1 MKKKYSIYLG
11 IIMLLFMI
19 FGFVITSLL
28 DFNKTMQDR
37 EYRMQLDA
45 LARVSSQESLAL
57 EEKLSGYLRKLGAMA
72 EYFQDG
78 ELHTEK
84 NMEILK
90 NISEQPQ
97 QDFQRF
103 ALADLEGNSWVSNG
117 ARLSVEEQPYFQNAL
132 QKKYT
137 ITDSKHSKVI
147 DDNHIFI
154 ISVPVLDSEEQ
165 VKGVLYGVV
174 EVEKFQL
181 HQGDSGEGQ
190 GFQVIGRNG
199 DYILRGNIDADQLQ
213 SGNLFENFETMDN
226 IKLVQPVEQ
235 IQKQIQKGKAFLSEF
250 CMDGRNYVIYFSPLD
265 LNSWYAV
272 TTMDQAQILDYVQEM
287 RGTDIYLVMGKVIG
301 AVALLCG
308 VVFLFLIKEK
318 RDAVRMYQQL
328 KVNDDMIR
336 AAIGKSDVLILIYDL
351 GTKQLRCLNPEC
363 SPLPFPAVL
372 DNAPVQLPAML
383 PGDENTREQVREI
396 FDSLSSIRDT
406 QLFQLAFETGDMAF
420 HYQIQVSS
428 LVDEKDKVFRCIG
441 LAENI
446 TEQMVMRREMENFR
460 QKAGTDYLTGLYNRR
475 KGTELMTELLEH
487 MDPEQE
493 SHAFIIMDLDNFK
506 GLNDTL
512 GHQMGDAA
520 LQDVASVLRRHFR
533 TYDII
538 CRLAGDEFTVLI
550 NNIPPEIVYKNL
562 ESLLKKMNLSYQN
575 GDMEFQISASAGAA
589 IAPFDGRDF
598 QTLYQ
603 KADKALYAAKKKGK
617 QTAVI
622 YSEMQQEK
630 KENERKGSGKRET
643 DFAGSG
649 Y

>member
-181 HQGDSGEGQ
+181 HQGDSGEG
-190 GFQVIGRNG
+190 
-199 DYILRGNIDADQLQ
+199 
-213 SGNLFENFETMDN
+213 
-226 IKLVQPVEQ
+226 
-235 IQKQIQKGKAFLSEF
+235 
-250 CMDGRNYVIYFSPLD
+250 
-265 LNSWYAV
+265 
-272 TTMDQAQILDYVQEM
+272 
-287 RGTDIYLVMGKVIG
+287 
-301 AVALLCG
+301 
-308 VVFLFLIKEK
+308 
-318 RDAVRMYQQL
+318 
-328 KVNDDMIR
+328 
-336 AAIGKSDVLILIYDL
+336 
-351 GTKQLRCLNPEC
+351 
-363 SPLPFPAVL
+363 
-372 DNAPVQLPAML
+372 
-383 PGDENTREQVREI
+383 
-396 FDSLSSIRDT
+396 
-406 QLFQLAFETGDMAF
+406 
-420 HYQIQVSS
+420 
-428 LVDEKDKVFRCIG
+428 
-441 LAENI
+441 
-446 TEQMVMRREMENFR
+446 
-460 QKAGTDYLTGLYNRR
+460 
-475 KGTELMTELLEH
+475 
-487 MDPEQE
+487 
-493 SHAFIIMDLDNFK
+493 
-506 GLNDTL
+506 
-512 GHQMGDAA
+512 
-520 LQDVASVLRRHFR
+520 
-533 TYDII
+533 
-538 CRLAGDEFTVLI
+538 
-550 NNIPPEIVYKNL
+550 
-562 ESLLKKMNLSYQN
+562 
-575 GDMEFQISASAGAA
+575 
-589 IAPFDGRDF
+589 
-598 QTLYQ
+598 
-603 KADKALYAAKKKGK
+603 
-617 QTAVI
+617 
-622 YSEMQQEK
+622 
-630 KENERKGSGKRET
+630 
-643 DFAGSG
+643 
-649 Y
+649 